1 MEVIMSLIKKIKTD
15 GLTTEVYS
23 DRPAMGAAAAKM
35 AADRINKAIAE
46 KGEANVIFAA
56 APSQNETLAALLT
69 EDVDFTKVN
78 AFHMDEYAGL
88 SKTHPQS
95 FGKYLTDHIFGKAPF
110 KSVNIISADKDIDEA
125 CREYTEL
132 LTAHPADVICM
143 GIGENGHIA
152 FNDPPVADFKDTSL
166 IKKVELDDVCR
177 MQQVHDGCFPDFD
190 SVPKYALSLTVPV
203 FMNAKSL
210 VCTVPAP
217 TKAEAVYRTLNWEIN
232 EACPA
237 TAMRLHKDATMF
249 LDVDSAAKIL

>member
-1 MEVIMSLIKKIKTD
+1 MSLVKKIKTN
-15 GLTTEVYS
+15 GLVTEVHS
-23 DRPAMGAAAAKM
+23 DRPAMGKAAAKM

-125 CREYTEL
+125 CKEYTEL

-152 FNDPPVADFKDTSL
+152 FNDPPVADFKDTAF

-177 MQQVHDGCFPDFD
+177 ILRYGGYNRSCINFPLHSFQVHLGFPGTFFGKEVEVVYGKDELGTF
-190 SVPKYALSLTVPV
+190 AL
-203 FMNAKSL
+203 A
-210 VCTVPAP
+210 
-217 TKAEAVYRTLNWEIN
+217 
-232 EACPA
+232 
-237 TAMRLHKDATMF
+237 
-249 LDVDSAAKIL
+249 